1 MPTQK
6 SLENLKKGKATQ
18 FKSGAIAAENGKKGG
33 IAYGQNARKRAN
45 MAAIARQIADAPIT
59 NEKNRAVIKSMGV
72 DDEDINGSA
81 MVVAG
86 IYKKAASGDDKAYDR
101 WMQLTEAGAKGEK
114 PFELPARII
123 GKDFVDIN
131 RQILPNMSY
140 IFKGGRGS
148 TKSSYIS
155 EKIVELIKNNPNIHC
170 CIVRKVAGT
179 IKDSVFTQMKWAIH
193 ELGLEDEFQA
203 KSNPFEIIYK
213 PTGQIIYFRG
223 CDDPTKLKSIK
234 PPFGYIGILWI
245 EERDQ
250 LNGQEEERSIRQSVL
265 RGGDNAYFFA
275 SYNPPKSRSNW
286 VNKELAE
293 IDQRRVV
300 HTSNYQNVPVEWLG
314 QMFIDDAEHLKE
326 VNPKAY
332 EHEYM
337 GIPNGDGG
345 SVFDNIVDREI
356 TDKEID
362 WFDHIYMGVDWG
374 FYPDP
379 FVFIRLHYD
388 RKKETIYLIDELYL
402 NKTSNEEA
410 ARLIREKG
418 YTETFITCDS
428 AEPKSVA
435 DFRACGL
442 SAQAAMKGAGSVE
455 YGIKWL
461 LNRKI
466 VIDKR
471 RTPNAYKEFINY
483 EYMRDKDGNVISG
496 FPDKD
501 NHVIDAVRYA
511 LERVYK
517 KYGSNA

>member
-6 SLENLKKGKATQ
+6 QLDNLKKGKATQ
-18 FKSGAIAAENGKKGG
+18 FKSGENAAMNGRKGG
-33 IAYGQNARKRAN
+33 LANGRNAPKRAS
-45 MAAIARQIADAPIT
+45 MAAIARQIADAPVT
-59 NEKNRAVIKSMGV
+59 NPKNVAALDALGV
-72 DDEDINGSA
+72 GEDNRNGSA

-86 IYKKAASGDDKAYDR
+86 IYQKAVHGDDKAYDR
-101 WMQLTEAGAKGEK
+101 WLELTETAKKEEK
-114 PFELPARII
+114 PYELPARIM
-123 GKDFVDIN
+123 GKDFVDIY
-131 RQILPNMSY
+131 RQITPNTSY

-148 TKSSYIS
+148 TKSSFVS
-155 EKIVELIKNNPNIHC
+155 ELVIELIKNNPNMHA

-179 IKDSVFTQMKWAIH
+179 IKDSVFTQIKWAIH
-193 ELGLEDEFQA
+193 ELGLDDDFQC

-250 LNGQEEERSIRQSVL
+250 LNGPEEERSVRQSVL

-275 SYNPPKSRSNW
+275 SFNPPKSRSNW
-286 VNKELAE
+286 VNKELTE
-293 IDQRRVV
+293 EDPHRVV
-300 HTSNYQNVPVEWLG
+300 HTSNYKNVPPEWLG
-314 QMFIDDAEHLKE
+314 QMFLDDAEHLKQ
-326 VNPKAY
+326 VNPDAY

-345 SVFDNIVDREI
+345 SVFDNIELRTI
-356 TDKEID
+356 TEKEVD

-374 FYPDP
+374 WYPDP
-379 FVFIRLHYD
+379 FAFVRLHYD
-388 RKKETIYLIDELYL
+388 RKTETIYFIDEMYM
-402 NKTSNEEA
+402 NKTPNEET

-418 YTETFITCDS
+418 YNDSFITCDS

-442 SAQAAMKGAGSVE
+442 SAQEAIKGPGSVE
-455 YGIKWL
+455 YGMKWL
-461 LNRKI
+461 QNRRI
-466 VIDKR
+466 VIDQA
-471 RTPNAYKEFINY
+471 RTPNVYKEFVNY
-483 EYMRDKDGNVISG
+483 EYARDKDGNVISG
-496 FPDKD
+496 YPDEN
-501 NHVIDAVRYA
+501 NHLIDATRYA

-517 KYGSNA
+517 KYGSIG